1 MNACTALN
9 DQVIH
14 VPVFVAMLYKS
25 EPAPSGPYPG
35 FDQTGNYY
43 TPRKAPR
50 VRPEAEEFASKSKGS
65 LELFGSGTPR
75 PIPPTP
81 RCETRCQTEEGK
93 RNFQLGKNGTVSGLL
108 NGSATPRPE
117 PAPGPRVK
125 PEAEEIADHHKGKST
140 SQLFNSYGRLI
151 TSARREPRVKP
162 EASETAEKSSGG
174 YMRNLM
180 HDPTQIP
187 SSARKEP
194 RVKPEASVTA
204 SMEGRGM
211 MKNLRGFGTP
221 LSSRAVPRVKPE
233 AEEIAEQHKG
243 GRMDSLLHK
252 YGNNPR
258 DVPNAPRVKPEGEE
272 MANLDKGGRMS
283 RLMHEGSKAR
293 RSPRPPPRATTKEA
307 KNIMK
312 KSRGTM
318 QAVLSSTGGLMIVP
332 TAGR

>member
-1 MNACTALN
+1 MQL
-9 DQVIH
+9 H
-14 VPVFVAMLYKS
+14 KS
-25 EPAPSGPYPG
+25 EPEASGPYPG
-35 FDQTGNYY
+35 FDKSGHYY

-50 VRPEAEEFASKSKGS
+50 VRPEAEEYANKNKGS

-75 PIPPTP
+75 PIPATP
-81 RCETRCQTEEGK
+81 RCETRCQTEDGVK
-93 RNFQLGKNGTVSGLL
+93 NFHLGRNGTVSGLL
-108 NGSATPRPE
+108 NGSATPRPD
-117 PAPGPRVK
+117 PAPGSRVK

-140 SQLFNSYGRLI
+140 GQLFNSYGKLP
-151 TSARREPRVKP
+151 TSARKEPRVKP

-174 YMRNLM
+174 FMRNLM
-180 HDPTQIP
+180 HDPQQIP
-187 SSARKEP
+187 PSARKEP

-204 SMEGRGM
+204 SMEGREM

-243 GRMDSLLHK
+243 GRMSSLLHK

-272 MANLDKGGRMS
+272 MANLDKGGRMD

-293 RSPRPPPRATTKEA
+293 RSPRPPPRATSKEA
-307 KNIMK
+307 KAIVRKN
-312 KSRGTM
+312 RGTL
-318 QAVLSSTGGLMIVP
+318 QTVLSSTGGLMIVP